1 MIPIIIKIVSYKLR
15 WSLNFE
21 TVSNVVDED
30 NHKSGG
36 TEFTQIGHCKILKLS
51 QQVGNISRR
60 KANQEEIYKNVKRK
74 AHEPAQGNEHKQYFQ
89 T

>member
-1 MIPIIIKIVSYKLR
+1 MVPYILT

-21 TVSNVVDED
+21 IVSNVIDED
-30 NHKSGG
+30 NHRSGG
-36 TEFTQIGHCKILKLS
+36 TGFTQTGYCRIFKLS

-60 KANQEEIYKNVKRK
+60 KANQDVIYKNIKRK
-74 AHEPAQGNEHKQYFQ
+74 AQEKAHGNEHKQYFQ